1 MKYALRCLTG
11 KRAGEVFAVSGEITG
26 LGRSSRNAIAIADPL
41 LSRDHCQFE
50 LRGGELWLTD
60 LASVNQ
66 TFVNGKA
73 VDSVK
78 LEVGSTVAA
87 GDSTLVVELQSA
99 IPVPAESAG
108 LSDCAI
114 DLGFNVEPADHR
126 DNRKQLVRG
135 VIALLGAVAVL
146 AVGFFVIM
154 QSDLLVPVAGDEK
167 AVVEQQDES
176 FEIFYE
182 KAEVSLDKSLRIE
195 ISLNTNGELALR
207 MNETGEKP
215 RSFRREKLA
224 SEDSV
229 RQLKK
234 DIRNGGFYR
243 LQPEYTG
250 NVLSADRHAEYTLT
264 VIDGRR
270 VYRCRV
276 LNTVVPLGFEKVQT
290 IIDAF
295 ANTEI
300 GTWSIQLSGEELL
313 KNAQRCYAE
322 GQRFETEQELARG
335 NLWGAIKSYKDGLF
349 YAESLDPK
357 PEFYQDMRNRMEKV
371 GELLDQRC
379 REQNV
384 QADRAVGLKNWGEAQ
399 AAYQII
405 CEMVPDRSDDRY
417 GKAAQRL
424 VYIETQMRGIRN
436 KKAK

>member
-11 KRAGEVFAVSGEITG
+11 KRAGEVFVVSGEITG

-66 TFVNGKA
+66 TFVDGKA
-73 VDSVK
+73 ADSVK
-78 LEVGSTVAA
+78 LEIGNVVAA
-87 GDSTLVVELQSA
+87 GDSTLVVEPASA
-99 IPVPAESAG
+99 EPSDSAG
-108 LSDCAI
+108 GAI
-114 DLGFNVEPADHR
+114 DLGFNAEPAEQK
-126 DNRKQLVRG
+126 DNRRQLVRG

-154 QSDLLVPVAGDEK
+154 QSNLLVPVAGDEK
-167 AVVEQQDES
+167 AVIEQQDES
-176 FEIFYE
+176 FEFFYE
-182 KAEVSLDKSLRIE
+182 KAEVTLDKSLRIE
-195 ISLNTNGELALR
+195 ISLNAAGELALR
-207 MNETGEKP
+207 MNETGAKP
-215 RSFRREKLA
+215 RSFRREKLVP
-224 SEDSV
+224 EESV

-250 NVLSADRHAEYTLT
+250 NVAGADRHSEYTLT
-264 VIDGRR
+264 VIDGRK

-276 LNTVVPLGFEKVQT
+276 LNTVLPLAFEKVQT

-300 GTWSIQLSGEELL
+300 GTWSIQLSAEELL

-322 GQRFETEQELARG
+322 GQRLEAEQELARG

-357 PEFYQDMRNRMEKV
+357 PEFYADMRSRMDKA

-384 QADRAVGLKNWGEAQ
+384 QADRAVGLKNWVEAQ

-424 VYIETQMRGIRN
+424 VYIETQIRGIRN

>member
-1 MKYALRCLTG
+1 MSLRRLDLQAL
-11 KRAGEVFAVSGEITG
+11 G
-26 LGRSSRNAIAIADPL
+26 LADT
-41 LSRDHCQFE
+41 
-50 LRGGELWLTD
+50 W
-60 LASVNQ
+60 A
-66 TFVNGKA
+66 
-73 VDSVK
+73 
-78 LEVGSTVAA
+78 
-87 GDSTLVVELQSA
+87 
-99 IPVPAESAG
+99 
-108 LSDCAI
+108 
-114 DLGFNVEPADHR
+114 
-126 DNRKQLVRG
+126 
-135 VIALLGAVAVL
+135 VIALLAAIAVL

-154 QSDLLVPVAGDEK
+154 RSDLLVPVAGSEK
-167 AVVEQQDES
+167 TVAEPQDES

-195 ISLNTNGELALR
+195 ISLNAAGELALR

-215 RSFRREKLA
+215 RSFRREKLV
-224 SEDSV
+224 SEEAV
-229 RQLKK
+229 LQLRK

-243 LQPEYTG
+243 LQPEYAG
-250 NVLSADRHAEYTLT
+250 NVANNDNHSEYTLT

-276 LNTVVPLGFEKVQT
+276 LNAVVPLAFEKAQT

-295 ANTEI
+295 TNTEI

-313 KNAQRCYAE
+313 KNAQRCYNE
-322 GQRFETEQELARG
+322 GQRLETEQELARG
-335 NLWGAIKSYKDGLF
+335 NLWGAIKAYKDGLF
-349 YAESLDPK
+349 YVESLDPK
-357 PEFYQDMRNRMEKV
+357 PEFYQDMRSRVEKA

-384 QADRAVGLKNWGEAQ
+384 QADRAVGLKNWAEAQ

-424 VYIETQMRGIRN
+424 VYIETQIRGIRN